1 VAAVTAKT
9 ITTGRARVYIVKLVS
24 AAVGVT
30 VVASALAVAA
40 ASPARAAPAA
50 AGAWGNA
57 RTIPGLAAL
66 AKGGHSGVSA
76 ASCASPGNCVADG
89 TYLDGK
95 KHSQVFVADE
105 RNGHWGNAIEVPG
118 LGALNKGDAG
128 GLDGED
134 VFVSCAPKVNLNC
147 AAAGAYQDSTGKAH
161 LFVADE
167 ENRHWGNAI
176 EIPNLGHLNSG
187 DAAVFALACG
197 SAGICTVGGYYDGP
211 GKGNGE
217 HSQGFIADEKGGRW
231 GNARA
236 VPGLAAL
243 NTGQSGEAD
252 SVSCPTGGNCTV
264 VGSYSDAKLI
274 SHSFAADE
282 KNGIWG
288 PAREIPG
295 TQGLSNSAPVAVSCA
310 SAGNC
315 SATGAFL
322 DGHGKDEVFVA
333 AESGGMWRPAAAKP
347 LPHFAALNTGRKAG
361 GAVGAMA
368 ISCRSAGGCATTGI
382 YLAGPAARSYVADE
396 KDGTW
401 RNAAG
406 VTGFAA
412 FSKAT
417 EADVQSLSCGAMGFC
432 SSGGFYIDSNDRGS
446 AFLVSENAGT
456 WGKAI
461 AVPGLAALNKGQSA
475 IVSATSCAAAN
486 QCLAGGTYTTTG
498 NHSAAFVVSQS

>member
-1 VAAVTAKT
+1 MS
-9 ITTGRARVYIVKLVS
+9 IVKLIS

-30 VVASALAVAA
+30 VAASALAVAA
-40 ASPARAAPAA
+40 ASPASAAPAA
-50 AGAWGNA
+50 TRTWGNA

-66 AKGGHSGVSA
+66 AKGGQSGVSA
-76 ASCASPGNCVADG
+76 ISCAAPGNCVADG

-95 KHSQVFVADE
+95 KHSQVFVAGE
-105 RNGHWGNAIEVPG
+105 KNGHWGNAIEVPG

-134 VFVSCAPKVNLNC
+134 VFVSCAPKVNGNC

-167 ENRHWGNAI
+167 KAGHWGNAI
-176 EIPNLGHLNSG
+176 EIPGLGHLNSG

-197 SAGICTVGGYYDGP
+197 AVDTCTVGGYYDVP
-211 GKGNGE
+211 GKGNDE
-217 HSQGFIADEKGGRW
+217 HSQGFIADEKSGRW

-236 VPGLAAL
+236 VPGLATL
-243 NTGQSGEAD
+243 NTGQVGEVD
-252 SVSCPTGGNCTV
+252 SVSCPTGGSCTA
-264 VGSYSDAKLI
+264 VGSYSDTKLI
-274 SHSFAADE
+274 SHTFAADE
-282 KNGIWG
+282 KNGTWG

-295 TQGLSNSAPVAVSCA
+295 TQSLRNSAPVAVSCA

-322 DGHGKDEVFVA
+322 DRRGKDQVFVA
-333 AESGGMWRPAAAKP
+333 AESGGTWRPAAAKP
-347 LPHFAALNTGRKAG
+347 LPHFAALNTGKKSG

-368 ISCRSAGGCATTGI
+368 ISCRAPGNCATTGI

-396 KDGTW
+396 TGGTW

-412 FSKAT
+412 FGQAT

-432 SSGGFYIDSNDRGS
+432 SAGGFYTDNNAHGS

-461 AVPGLAALNKGQSA
+461 AVPGLAALSKGQSA
-475 IVSATSCAAAN
+475 IVSATSCAAAD
-486 QCLAGGTYTTTG
+486 QCLAGGTYTAAG
-498 NHSAAFVVSQS
+498 NHGVAFVVSQS